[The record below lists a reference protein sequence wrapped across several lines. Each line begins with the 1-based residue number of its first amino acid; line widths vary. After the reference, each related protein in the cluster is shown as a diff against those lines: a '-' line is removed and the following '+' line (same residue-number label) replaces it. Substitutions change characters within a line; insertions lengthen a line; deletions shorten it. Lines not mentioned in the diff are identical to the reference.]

1 MAKTEI
7 LLELKRFE
15 VTNPGLLRPIS
26 QAFVRIIGR
35 VSLGV
40 DMLDA
45 FLQDMRTGA
54 RVLLKSPGFTVVAI
68 LSLALGIGANTAIF
82 TIINAVFLHPLPV
95 EEPSRLVE
103 LFTRDAK
110 TVQSNANFQ
119 LTPTSLPNYED
130 FRDQNM
136 VFTGLAAAT
145 FPLPLNWGGQA
156 EPQLLN
162 GDLVSANYFD
172 VLGVKAFRGRTF
184 FPDEDEKP
192 GANAV
197 LVMSYSL
204 WTQKFGANPNLIGQ
218 TITLNATP
226 YTVIGVAPPNF
237 KGTISLAGPD
247 LVWLPVSMRDSVL
260 SGQFKAFE
268 NNRRFRWLSLIGRL
282 KPGVT
287 MQQAGAAMKTLMAG
301 LEKQYP
307 RENQGRTVEISL
319 LTDSVLGINNRQQ
332 FTLAGAV
339 LMSIVGLVLLIACV
353 NLANLL
359 LAQAAKREKEMS
371 IRAALGAGRSRLVR
385 QLLTESTLLSLLG
398 GAAGLLVAY
407 WGRELLWSF
416 RPPFL
421 QQGSLDL
428 SFDARVL
435 GFTAGASLLT
445 GLLFGIIPA
454 LRASHPDL
462 NATLKVGG
470 RSGTLGWT
478 HNRLRSLL
486 VISEMALA
494 LVALVGAGL
503 FLRSMQNAQKINPGF
518 ETKNLF
524 EFFFDLGALRYDTAH
539 GQQFIRDAIERAKS
553 VPGVADAAVSSGG
566 VFGGGILGTVFRE
579 GEQSN
584 PNDRGTLV
592 GLDDVAPGFFDTMRI
607 PLLRGRELN
616 EFDKEGGTKV
626 AIINEVMAKL
636 MWPGQDA
643 IGKRFYAFGTP
654 EPFEVVGVAGN
665 TVVLQINQDP
675 QPTAYFPLRQQY
687 SPVGA
692 LVVRTTGDPQAI
704 LGTVRGQVQQL
715 DRNLAFTNVNTIGEL
730 LDQGLWAARMGAALL
745 GIFGFLALALASVGI
760 YGVMAYSVSQRTNE
774 IGIRMALGARPG
786 QVLRLVLKQGMR
798 LALAGAAAGVLI
810 ALLLG
815 RFVSGLLFGVSG
827 KDPLTIGGVALLLS
841 AVAALACYIPARR
854 ATRVDPIVALRYE

>member
-1 MAKTEI
+1 M
-7 LLELKRFE
+7 FE
-15 VTNPGLLRPIS
+15 T
-26 QAFVRIIGR
+26 FW
-35 VSLGV
+35 
-40 DMLDA
+40 
-45 FLQDMRTGA
+45 QDLRTGS
-54 RVLLKSPGFTVVAI
+54 RVLLKSPGFTIVAI

-95 EEPSRLVE
+95 QEPSRLVE
-103 LFTRDAK
+103 MFTRDNK
-110 TVQSNANFQ
+110 TVQTNANFQ

-130 FRDQNM
+130 FRDQST

-145 FPLPLNWGGQA
+145 FPLPLIWGGQA

-162 GDLVSANYFD
+162 GELVSANYFD
-172 VLGVKAFRGRTF
+172 VLGVKALRGRTF
-184 FPDEDEKP
+184 FPDEDKKP

-197 LVMSYSL
+197 LVMSHSL
-204 WTQKFGANPNLIGQ
+204 WTRRFGAEPNLVGQ

-226 YTVIGVAPPNF
+226 YTVIGITPPNF
-237 KGTISLAGPD
+237 KGTLSLGGPD
-247 LVWLPVSMRDSVL
+247 LVWLPISMRDSVL
-260 SGQFKAFE
+260 SGQLKAFE
-268 NNRRFRWLSLIGRL
+268 NNRRFRWISVIGRL
-282 KPGVT
+282 KPGLT
-287 MQQAGAAMKTLMAG
+287 LQQAGAAMKTLMAA

-307 RENQGRTVEISL
+307 RENQGRTVELSL
-319 LTDSVLGINNRQQ
+319 LTDAALGINNRQQ

-339 LMSIVGLVLLIACV
+339 LMGVVGLVLLIACV

-371 IRAALGAGRSRLVR
+371 IRAALGAGRSRLMR
-385 QLLTESTLLSLLG
+385 QLLTESILLSFLG

-407 WGRELLWSF
+407 WGRGLLWSF

-421 QQGSLDL
+421 QQGSIDL
-428 SFDARVL
+428 SFDVRVL
-435 GFTAGASLLT
+435 GFTVAASLVT

-454 LRASHPDL
+454 LKGSDPDL
-462 NATLKVGG
+462 NATLKTGG
-470 RSGTLGWT
+470 RGGTLGWT
-478 HNRLRSLL
+478 HSRLRSLL

-518 ETKNLF
+518 ESKNLF
-524 EFFFDLGALRYDTAH
+524 QFFFDLGALRYDAGH

-553 VPGVADAAVSSGG
+553 VPGVADATVSSGG

-592 GLDDVAPGFFDTMRI
+592 NLDDVAPSFFNTMRI

-616 EFDKEGGTKV
+616 DFDREGSTKV
-626 AIINEVMAKL
+626 SIINEVMAKL
-636 MWPGQDA
+636 MWPGQEA
-643 IGKRFYAFGTP
+643 LGKRFYVFGTAD
-654 EPFEVVGVAGN
+654 PFEVVGIAGN

-675 QPTAYFPLRQQY
+675 QPVAYFPLRQQY
-687 SPVGA
+687 SPVGG
-692 LVVRTTGDPQAI
+692 LVVRTTVNPEEV
-704 LGTVRGQVQQL
+704 LGAVRRQVQQL
-715 DRNLAFTNVNTIGEL
+715 DRNLAFTNANTIGQL

-774 IGIRMALGARPG
+774 IGIRMALGARPE
-786 QVLRLVLKQGMR
+786 QVLRLVLAQGMQ
-798 LALAGAAAGVLI
+798 LALVGAAAGVLI
-810 ALLLG
+810 ALALG

-827 KDPLTIGGVALLLS
+827 KDPLTFGGVALLLS
-841 AVAALACYIPARR
+841 GVAALACYIPARR